1 MTSSKETRWR
11 QRFDN
16 LERAFGLLAEAV
28 GRQSLSDL
36 EAEGMI
42 QRFEYTF
49 ELAWKTAKDYLESQ
63 GVSVA
68 YPREVIKAAVQSEL
82 IRSQGD
88 IWMEMLERR
97 DEAAHTYDRERF
109 ESICSAI
116 RTRFLP
122 AIAGLVDRLRQ
133 DSGRFGLG
141 PSQMAEITAVIASDD
156 RVERAVIFGSRAMG
170 THKPGSDVDICL
182 SGREMDPEAVVELAR
197 RLNNETTTAFVID
210 VLGYS
215 AIDSPSLRHHIDQE
229 GVVIYHRDGSADSQ
243 RVPDAPRSL

>member
-16 LERAFGLLAEAV
+16 LERAFALLSDAA

-36 EAEGMI
+36 EAEGMVH
-42 QRFEYTF
+42 RFEYTF
-49 ELAWKTAKDYLESQ
+49 ELALKTAKDYLESQ

-68 YPREVIKAAVQSEL
+68 YPREVIKAAVQSDL

-97 DEAAHTYDRERF
+97 NEAAHTYDRERF
-109 ESICSAI
+109 ESISTAI

-122 AIAGLVDRLRQ
+122 AIAGFVDRLRQ

-141 PSQMAEITAVIASDD
+141 PDQVNEIAAVIASFD
-156 RVERAVIFGSRAMG
+156 RIECAVVFGSRAVG
-170 THKPGSDVDICL
+170 THKPGSDVDICVFGRGLDADAISEL
-182 SGREMDPEAVVELAR
+182 SR

-210 VLGYS
+210 AVAYTT
-215 AIDSPSLRHHIDQE
+215 IESPSLRHHIDQE
-229 GVVIYHRDGSADSQ
+229 GIVIFDRGSNGS
-243 RVPDAPRSL
+243 